1 MSIAWCVG
9 DREEELVGH
18 LPRLN
23 AELEQLFSSFS
34 QDNCYTI
41 VMHLMCKTGNKMF
54 LLKLS

>member
-18 LPRLN
+18 LPQLN
-23 AELEQLFSSFS
+23 AELEQLFSTLSR
-34 QDNCYTI
+34 DNCYTI

-54 LLKLS
+54 SFNLA